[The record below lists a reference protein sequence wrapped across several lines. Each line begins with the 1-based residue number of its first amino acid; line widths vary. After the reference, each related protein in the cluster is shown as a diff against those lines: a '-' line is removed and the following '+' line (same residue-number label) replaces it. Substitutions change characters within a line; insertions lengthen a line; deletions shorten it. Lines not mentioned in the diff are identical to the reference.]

1 MKYPRVDVFK
11 RTKHT
16 PTYQEFFIVDTMRPN
31 RPKCS
36 KCWKTKL
43 QADAYA
49 RRELALLKKEGYE
62 KVVYNSMMIDLSK
75 FIR

>member
-11 RTKHT
+11 RTKYS
-16 PTYQEFFIVDTMRPN
+16 PIYEEIYQVYTMRPN
-31 RPKCS
+31 RPIRS
-36 KCWKTKL
+36 KASMTKQ
-43 QADAYA
+43 QANAYA
-49 RRELALLKKEGYE
+49 RRELAFLKKEGYE

>member
-11 RTKHT
+11 RTKYS
-16 PTYQEFFIVDTMRPN
+16 PIYQEIYQVNTMRPN
-31 RPKCS
+31 RPIRS
-36 KCWKTKL
+36 KASMTKQ
-43 QADAYA
+43 QANAYA
-49 RRELALLKKEGYE
+49 RRELAFLKKEEYE

>member
-11 RTKHT
+11 RTKYS
-16 PTYQEFFIVDTMRPN
+16 PIYQEIYQVDTMCPN
-31 RPKCS
+31 RPIRS
-36 KCWKTKL
+36 KASMTKQ
-43 QADAYA
+43 QANAYA
-49 RRELALLKKEGYE
+49 RRELAFLKKEGYE

>member
-11 RTKHT
+11 RTKYN
-16 PTYQEFFIVDTMRPN
+16 PIYQEIYQVDTMRPN
-31 RPKCS
+31 RPIRS
-36 KCWKTKL
+36 KASMTKQ
-43 QADAYA
+43 QANAYA
-49 RRELALLKKEGYE
+49 RRELAFLKKEGYE

>member
-1 MKYPRVDVFK
+1 
-11 RTKHT
+11 
-16 PTYQEFFIVDTMRPN
+16 MRPN

-49 RRELALLKKEGYE
+49 RRELALLKKEEYE

>member
-11 RTKHT
+11 RTKYN
-16 PTYQEFFIVDTMRPN
+16 PIYQEIYQVDTMRPN
-31 RPKCS
+31 RPIRS
-36 KCWKTKL
+36 KASMTKQ
-43 QADAYA
+43 QANAYA

>member
-1 MKYPRVDVFK
+1 MKYPRVDVFNS
-11 RTKHT
+11 
-16 PTYQEFFIVDTMRPN
+16 PIYQEIYQVDTMRPN
-31 RPKCS
+31 RPICS
-36 KCWKTKL
+36 KASMTKQ
-43 QADAYA
+43 QANAYT

>member
-11 RTKHT
+11 RTKHS
-16 PTYQEFFIVDTMRPN
+16 PIYQEFFIVDTMRPN
-31 RPKCS
+31 RPIRS
-36 KCWKTKL
+36 TKSMTKQ
-43 QADAYA
+43 QANICA

-62 KVVYNSMMIDLSK
+62 KVVYNSVMIDLSK

>member
-11 RTKHT
+11 RIKHI

-31 RPKCS
+31 RPKYS
-36 KCWKTKL
+36 KCWKTKQ

-49 RRELALLKKEGYE
+49 RRELAFFKKEGYE

>member
-1 MKYPRVDVFK
+1 MRYPRVDVFK
-11 RTKHT
+11 RKKHI

-43 QADAYA
+43 QADAWKSHTN
-49 RRELALLKKEGYE
+49 LTHPG
-62 KVVYNSMMIDLSK
+62 KV
-75 FIR
+75 F